1 MDYCARKRRRKGGG
15 GGSSGERETRAWLK
29 GVRGYSS
36 TQVTM
41 PAAVGSRQSRVRRYM
56 HVRMCA
62 RVRVRDAFRKC
73 ALICLP
79 STFAAAATAAELPP
93 IEPSNFR
100 FLRQD
105 PVCMYV
111 YVCLLFHEKAHVLVY
126 LAVMYVHVHARRLC
140 ARESAR
146 IDRRDGEAL
155 ERF

>member
-1 MDYCARKRRRKGGG
+1 MAV
-15 GGSSGERETRAWLK
+15 EAAAMRETRAWPK

-36 TQVTM
+36 TQVTT
-41 PAAVGSRQSRVRRYM
+41 PAAVVAKVVYAGIRTCTCV
-56 HVRMCA
+56 CA
-62 RVRVRDAFRKC
+62 RAHDAFRKC

-126 LAVMYVHVHARRLC
+126 LAAMYVHVHARRLC

-146 IDRRDGEAL
+146 IDRCDGEAL